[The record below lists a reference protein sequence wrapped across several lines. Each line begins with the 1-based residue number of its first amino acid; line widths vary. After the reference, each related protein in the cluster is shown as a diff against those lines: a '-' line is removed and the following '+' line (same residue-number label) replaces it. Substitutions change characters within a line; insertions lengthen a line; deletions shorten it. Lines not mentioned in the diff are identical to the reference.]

1 MKAVILAA
9 GEGRRLE
16 PLTNLRPK
24 PMIPVANKPLLEH
37 VVEAV
42 SAADIDEIVLVVG
55 YKRKRIQDYFG
66 DGNDWDVDI
75 DYAIQRKQLGTGDA
89 VLQAETHI
97 DGDFLVLNGD
107 RVIEPSVIEAVVEA
121 RAAAGE
127 TVMAVTAVDEPGLYG
142 VIDIENGHVRDIRE
156 KPPAYAIESNLIN
169 AGVYAFGTDVFEAI
183 RETEGHGEL
192 ALTATLRERLD
203 DSPVTAVTF
212 DTPWLDVTRP
222 WDLLTVNGRLL
233 DREATGAS
241 PSATVHGSAVVAEAT
256 AVGDD
261 TTVMPGA
268 AVLRGTAVGDN
279 VHVGA
284 NAVIRNSLVLSDVVI
299 GAGTVLYDCVVG
311 ANARVGPNVTVG
323 GGTAD
328 VVLEDEVHRG
338 VRFGGMIGDN
348 ATVGAA
354 ASIAP
359 GTLLGNDADVGGG
372 SLVEG
377 SVEPGSLVR
386 RG

>member
-42 SAADIDEIVLVVG
+42 SAADIDDIVLVVG
-55 YKRKRIQDYFG
+55 YKRKRIQDHFG
-66 DGNDWDVDI
+66 DGNDWDVEI
-75 DYAIQRKQLGTGDA
+75 DYAVQRKQLGTGDA
-89 VLQAETHI
+89 VLQAESHV

-107 RVIEPSVIEAVVEA
+107 RVIEPSVIEAVMEA
-121 RAAAGE
+121 RAESNE

-142 VIDIENGHVRDIRE
+142 VIDIVDGHVRDIRE
-156 KPPAYAIESNLIN
+156 KPPDYAIESNLIN
-169 AGVYAFGTDVFEAI
+169 AGIYAFGPEVFDAI
-183 RETEGHGEL
+183 RGTEGHGEL
-192 ALTATLRERLD
+192 ALTATLREGLD
-203 DSPVTAVTF
+203 ESPVRAVTF
-212 DTPWLDVTRP
+212 DSPWLDVTRP
-222 WDLLTVNGRLL
+222 WDLLSVNGRLL
-233 DREATGAS
+233 DRAAVGGKS
-241 PSATVHGSAVVAEAT
+241 SATVHEHAVVSDAT

-268 AVLRGTAVGDN
+268 AVLHGTAIGDN

-299 GAGTVLYDCVVG
+299 GAGAVLYDCVIG
-311 ANARVGPNVTVG
+311 ANTRVGPNVTVG
-323 GGTAD
+323 GGAAD
-328 VVLEDEVHRG
+328 VLLEDEVHRG

-348 ATVGAA
+348 TTVGAA

-372 SLVEG
+372 SVVEG
-377 SVEPGSLVR
+377 TIEPGSLVR